1 MRCMI
6 PGEGKGIKACQA
18 CTEAQRTC
26 MWPACAA
33 NSSEVEGASST
44 SDVDIA
50 VNEGSS
56 HPPEKA
62 ATRKRKRSRDR
73 ARVNR
78 PKVVDWSFSSDD
90 ASDDPSASPEERRR
104 ALLTT
109 GLRRLRRVNEK
120 LRRLNKFGRQL
131 MDELDRMRPA
141 LWQAETQE
149 TESSHALGEALDRY
163 FEMANRAMASWPDED
178 TEMETPEE
186 PEEEYETGE

>member
-1 MRCMI
+1 MI
-6 PGEGKGIKACQA
+6 PVQGKGIQACQA
-18 CTEAQRTC
+18 CMEAKRAC
-26 MWPACAA
+26 RWPACSAEA
-33 NSSEVEGASST
+33 EGASSIVN
-44 SDVDIA
+44 VDTT
-50 VNEGSS
+50 VNDESS
-56 HPPEKA
+56 HPPTEA

-73 ARVNR
+73 ARLNR
-78 PKVVDWSFSSDD
+78 GRAKAVDWSVSSDD
-90 ASDDPSASPEERRR
+90 AADDAADDLSGSPQERRR

-163 FEMANRAMASWPDED
+163 FEMANRAMGSWPDED
-178 TEMETPEE
+178 AEMETPEE
-186 PEEEYETGE
+186 PEEEYQMGE